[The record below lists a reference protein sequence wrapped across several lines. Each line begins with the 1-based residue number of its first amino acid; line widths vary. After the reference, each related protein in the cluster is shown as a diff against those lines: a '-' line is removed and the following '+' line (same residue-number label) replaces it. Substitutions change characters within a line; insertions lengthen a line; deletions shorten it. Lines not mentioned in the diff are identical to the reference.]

1 MHTIMAALLFLSAVI
16 YVAAQDKKAVKQNT
30 RDSEATTSPEEPREE
45 TSDAPA
51 SYSYEFEQP
60 EFIVSHIIVE
70 HDASGRGRVSFKRK
84 GNEETYV
91 EPLELSA
98 SALARITALWDAL
111 GFLDTEETYQGMRQ
125 YPGMG
130 TVRLSMKRG
139 TRERT
144 TEFNWTTNRDASALA
159 NEYRRAADQTM
170 FVFDITVARENQ
182 PLEAP
187 KLMDHLDRLLSRDGL
202 SDPHQLVALLR
213 DLHTDE
219 RIPLIARNHAGRLLK
234 KIDK

>member
-1 MHTIMAALLFLSAVI
+1 MHPIMAALLVLSAVI
-16 YVAAQDKKAVKQNT
+16 YVSAQDKKAVKQNT
-30 RDSEATTSPEEPREE
+30 RDGAATTSPEEQREE

-60 EFIVSHIIVE
+60 EFVVSHIIVE
-70 HDASGRGRVSFKRK
+70 HDGGGRGRVSFKRK
-84 GNEETYV
+84 GNEETFV

-111 GFLDTEETYQGMRQ
+111 RFLDSEETYQGMRQ

-130 TVRLSMKRG
+130 TVRLHMKRG
-139 TRERT
+139 TQERT

-159 NEYRRAADQTM
+159 NEYRRAADQIM

>member
-1 MHTIMAALLFLSAVI
+1 MAALLFLSAVI
-16 YVAAQDKKAVKQNT
+16 CVAAQDQKAVKQNT
-30 RDSEATTSPEEPREE
+30 REDEATTSSSAEQREE
-45 TSDAPA
+45 TRDAAPA

-60 EFIVSHIIVE
+60 EFIVHHIIVE
-70 HDASGRGRVSFKRK
+70 HDGGGRGRVSFKRK
-84 GNEETYV
+84 GNEETFV

-98 SALARITALWDAL
+98 SALMRITALWDAL
-111 GFLDTEETYQGMRQ
+111 GFLDSTETYQGMRQ